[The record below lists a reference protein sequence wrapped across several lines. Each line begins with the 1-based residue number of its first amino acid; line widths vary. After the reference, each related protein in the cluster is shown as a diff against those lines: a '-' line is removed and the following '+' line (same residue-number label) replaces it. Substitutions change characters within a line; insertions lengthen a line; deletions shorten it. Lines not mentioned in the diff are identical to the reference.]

1 MSFANDS
8 FKRSKVAG
16 SYPLGFF
23 AAYSLEANSTNEK
36 NIIIGIKGH
45 RKKSQ
50 VARRRFDN
58 WNNDLING
66 SK

>member
-36 NIIIGIKGH
+36 NIIIGIRGH
-45 RKKSQ
+45 R
-50 VARRRFDN
+50 
-58 WNNDLING
+58 
-66 SK
+66 